1 MKTWIAAIL
10 GAASTLNG
18 VFMLMAGSRWYETIP
33 GVTHTGP
40 FNPHFVAD
48 IGAAYLAGG
57 LALAARAWRPRYWPA
72 AVAGAGF
79 FALHAIIHVGD
90 IAAGH
95 AESPPVD
102 VFLVIL
108 PAALALWAAFP
119 DRHDLL

>member
-1 MKTWIAAIL
+1 MSTPGSILSACRKSAGNRAPFSHHGLPSRRPWHDNNKMKTWIAAIL

-57 LALAARAWRPRYWPA
+57 LALAARAWRTRYWPA
-72 AVAGAGF
+72 AVA
-79 FALHAIIHVGD
+79 
-90 IAAGH
+90 
-95 AESPPVD
+95 
-102 VFLVIL
+102 
-108 PAALALWAAFP
+108 
-119 DRHDLL
+119 